1 MKGLFIAIG
10 VVVGII
16 IIWGLIWLYGQS
28 LNNGIVAKDEAVKA
42 KWGAVQSQYQR
53 RSDLIPNLVATVKG
67 VANFE
72 KSTLVEVTD
81 ARARA
86 TSIQVDPTKLNPE
99 TIQKYQAAQGQLST
113 ALGRLLVAS
122 ERYPDLKANQNFSDL
137 QAELEGTE
145 NRISVARMDFNSA
158 VQDYNT
164 TIRSFPYSIVAGSHG
179 YTVKGSFAAE
189 AGAQNAPKVQF

>member
-1 MKGLFIAIG
+1 MKGLLIALG
-10 VVVGII
+10 VVVGIL
-16 IIWGLIWLYGQS
+16 IIWGVIYLWGQS
-28 LNNGIVAKDEAVKA
+28 LNNGIVARDENVKA
-42 KWGAVQSQYQR
+42 KWGDVQSDYQR
-53 RSDLIPNLVATVKG
+53 RADLIPNLVATVKG

-86 TSIQVDPTKLNPE
+86 TSIQVDPTKLDPA

-122 ERYPDLKANQNFSDL
+122 ENYPDLKANQNFSEL
-137 QAELEGTE
+137 QVQLEGTE
-145 NRISVARMDFNSA
+145 NRINTARIYYNQA

-164 TIRSFPYSIVAGSHG
+164 TIRAFPSSIVAKSHG
-179 YTVKGSFAAE
+179 YTVKGSFTADAA
-189 AGAQNAPKVQF
+189 AQSAPKVSF